1 MYPDPSISPVFPETK
16 YNWFSA
22 FDDMFDINPGNIKSL
37 IPSPFAS
44 GIAIGEPSFDVIT
57 KSPETEI
64 Y

>member
-1 MYPDPSISPVFPETK
+1 
-16 YNWFSA
+16 
-22 FDDMFDINPGNIKSL
+22 MFDINPGNIKSL